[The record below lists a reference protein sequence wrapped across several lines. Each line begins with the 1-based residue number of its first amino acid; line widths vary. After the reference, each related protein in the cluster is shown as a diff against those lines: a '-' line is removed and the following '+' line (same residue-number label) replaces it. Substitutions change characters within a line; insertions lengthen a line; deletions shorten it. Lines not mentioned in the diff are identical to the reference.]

1 MSTQRRRAVVITG
14 SNSGIGQATAAGY
27 LTEGDTVFGMDI
39 AKEQP
44 VPPGGDWGERWVPL
58 RVDVSDAAAIN
69 AAFETI
75 RQRAGVA
82 DILVTSAA
90 VGYQEPFLDI
100 SEESWSRV
108 LGINVT
114 GTMLCVKAALKGMIE
129 RGSGSV
135 VVISSIAGRTK
146 SVANGAHYTVSKY
159 GLIGLVRHLAAELA
173 GTGVRINCVAPGPT
187 NTPILN
193 HNSTEEERAG
203 IINRTPLH
211 RIAEPE
217 DVASVVSFLASDR
230 AQHVHGAIF
239 DVNGGLY

>member
-1 MSTQRRRAVVITG
+1 MSTQGQTVVITG

-27 LTEGDTVFGMDI
+27 LADGATVFGMDI
-39 AKEQP
+39 AEEQP
-44 VPPGGDWGERWVPL
+44 VPADGDWGDRWVPL
-58 RVDVSDAAAIN
+58 RVDVSDAGAIE
-69 AAFETI
+69 AGFETVVS
-75 RQRAGVA
+75 RVGVP
-82 DILVTSAA
+82 DVLVTSAA

-100 SEESWSRV
+100 SEESWGRV

-114 GTMLCVKAALKGMIE
+114 GTMLCVRAALGGMID

-135 VVISSIAGRTK
+135 VVLSSIAGRTK

-193 HNSTEEERAG
+193 DNSTEEERRG
-203 IINRTPLH
+203 IIEKTPLR

-217 DVASVVSFLASDR
+217 DIASVISFLASDR
-230 AQHVHGAIF
+230 ARHIHGAIF
-239 DVNGGLY
+239 DVNGGMY

>member
-1 MSTQRRRAVVITG
+1 MSTSGQTVVITG
-14 SNSGIGQATAAGY
+14 SNSGIGQATAAAY
-27 LTEGDTVFGMDI
+27 LADDATVFGMDI
-39 AKEQP
+39 AKDQP
-44 VPPGGDWGERWVPL
+44 VPGGGNWGERWVPIP
-58 RVDVSDAAAIN
+58 VDVSDSAAIDE
-69 AAFETI
+69 AFATVVS
-75 RQRAGVA
+75 RAGVP
-82 DILVTSAA
+82 DVLVTSAA
-90 VGYQEPFLDI
+90 VGYQEPFLEI
-100 SEESWSRV
+100 SEESWGRV

-114 GTMLCVKAALKGMIE
+114 GTMLCVRAALGGMIE

-135 VVISSIAGRTK
+135 VVLSSIAGRTK

-193 HNSTEEERAG
+193 DNSTEDERKA
-203 IINRTPLH
+203 ILDKTPLH

-217 DVASVVSFLASDR
+217 DIASVIAFLASDR
-230 AQHVHGAIF
+230 ARHVHGAIF